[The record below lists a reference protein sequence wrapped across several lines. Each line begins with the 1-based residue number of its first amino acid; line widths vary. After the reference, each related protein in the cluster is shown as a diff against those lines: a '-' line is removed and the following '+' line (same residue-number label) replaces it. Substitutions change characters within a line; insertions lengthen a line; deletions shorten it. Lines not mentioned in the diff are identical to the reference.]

1 MRAMHCP
8 LPGEADWPDDCDEA
22 SNCVGVAVRKDKIMQ
37 IPEQEHN
44 RMLEPTLHPNSLTL
58 LSAWQRMHAE
68 PMGSAEAA
76 RTSDH
81 PDLISRLF
89 VIQDAGENDW
99 AFRSAGERIEAS
111 LGRQLADY
119 NFLGFWTG
127 PDREM
132 IALLLR
138 SAVREQRPAIVRAC
152 AENLT
157 GERVDVELIFAPLM
171 QANPAEG
178 SPRMLGLY
186 QTLAND
192 RRLKGR
198 PVWRHRLTAIFPPDI
213 RDTTPRVQLVA
224 NND

>member
-1 MRAMHCP
+1 MRHP
-8 LPGEADWPDDCDEA
+8 LPSEADWPDDCDEA
-22 SNCVGVAVRKDKIMQ
+22 DNCDGEAVRKDLKMHT
-37 IPEQEHN
+37 PEQEHN
-44 RMLEPTLHPNSLTL
+44 RMLESTLHPNSLTL
-58 LSAWQRMHAE
+58 LSAWERMHADT
-68 PMGSAEAA
+68 MGSGDVA

-127 PDREM
+127 PDRDM
-132 IALLLR
+132 IGLVLR
-138 SAVREQRPAIVRAC
+138 SAVRERRPAIVRAC

-157 GERVDVELIFAPLM
+157 GERVDVELIFAPLV
-171 QANPAEG
+171 QPNPADG
-178 SPRMLGLY
+178 NPRMLGLY

-198 PVWRHRLTAIFPPDI
+198 PVWRHRLTAIFPPDN
-213 RDTTPRVQLVA
+213 RDITPRVQLVA